1 MPLRA
6 VPIIMEVIM
15 SKATYEKLRAMRLPA
30 MAESYQQ
37 VLEDPKMQALAFTEL
52 MAMLVDNEWAARTSN
67 RLKRLIVNAHFE
79 QPNAHIADIDYSP
92 HRELNRDLVMQLASC
107 EYLEKARNIVLM
119 GATGTGKSYLA
130 CALGLEAC
138 KRSYSVRFIRMPELL
153 EEIYW
158 AKEAGKMP
166 KLYKDL
172 DKKDLLIIDD
182 WMLIKLSEEESAS
195 LLEVIH
201 RRHNKKSTIFCS
213 QFAPAGW
220 HQRISEET
228 LADAILDRIVYNAYQ
243 IHLKSSEDSPSM
255 RKKYGLNT

>member
-1 MPLRA
+1 
-6 VPIIMEVIM
+6 M

-52 MAMLVDNEWAARTSN
+52 MAMLVDTEWAARTSN
-67 RLKRLIVNAHFE
+67 RLKRLIVNAQFE

-92 HRELNRDLVMQLASC
+92 HRELSRDLVMQLASC

-158 AKEAGKMP
+158 AKEEGKMP

-182 WMLIKLSEEESAS
+182 WMLVKLSEEESAS

-201 RRHNKKSTIFCS
+201 RRHHKKSTVFCS

-220 HQRISEET
+220 HQRIAEDT
-228 LADAILDRIVYNAYQ
+228 LADAILDRIVYNSYQ

-255 RKKYGLNT
+255 RKKYGLNL